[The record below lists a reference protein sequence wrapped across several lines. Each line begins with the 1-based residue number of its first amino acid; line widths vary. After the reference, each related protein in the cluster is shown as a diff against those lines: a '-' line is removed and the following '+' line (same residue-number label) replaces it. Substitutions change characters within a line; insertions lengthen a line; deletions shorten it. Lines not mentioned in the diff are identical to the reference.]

1 VSIPVALDALRARLD
16 EFGEGAYLF
25 TVGEDRRPHV
35 VSVRVACDADGL
47 TMHAGRRT
55 AANLEALPDFTL
67 LWPSMNGGDY
77 SLIVDAVV
85 TTPPD
90 ADGAFAAR
98 PTSAV
103 LHRLA
108 TASGSGPTCLPAG

>member
-1 VSIPVALDALRARLD
+1 M
-16 EFGEGAYLF
+16 
-25 TVGEDRRPHV
+25 
-35 VSVRVACDADGL
+35 

-55 AANLEALPDFTL
+55 AANLDVLPEFTL
-67 LWPSMNGGDY
+67 LWPSPNGGDY

-103 LHRLA
+103 LHRVA
-108 TASGSGPTCLPAG
+108 TASGTGPKCLPPAG

>member
-1 VSIPVALDALRARLD
+1 MSIPVALDALRARLD
-16 EFGEGAYLF
+16 EFGAGAYLF

-67 LWPSMNGGDY
+67 LWPSPNGGDY

-85 TTPPD
+85 TTPPG

-103 LHRLA
+103 LHRSA

>member
-1 VSIPVALDALRARLD
+1 MELDALRTRLD

-35 VSVRVACDADGL
+35 VSVRVACDIDSL

-55 AANLEALPDFTL
+55 AANLAVLPDFTL
-67 LWPSMNGGDY
+67 LWPSPNDGDY

-90 ADGAFAAR
+90 AEGAFAAR

-108 TASGSGPTCLPAG
+108 TASGTGATCIPAG